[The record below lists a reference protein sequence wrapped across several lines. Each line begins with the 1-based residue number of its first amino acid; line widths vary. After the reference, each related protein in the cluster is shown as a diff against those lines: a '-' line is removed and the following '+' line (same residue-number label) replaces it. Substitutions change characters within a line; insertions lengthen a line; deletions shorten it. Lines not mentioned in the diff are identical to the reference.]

1 MERYQTLQKCQEQEC
16 LGQNKQTGNKTRCAK
31 RGVTEKTWVVWP
43 EKRPLVFLVVGPLSF
58 VSFQRVSQSA
68 SFSAVPNLLDPP
80 VRNV

>member
-1 MERYQTLQKCQEQEC
+1 MPGTRVSWT
-16 LGQNKQTGNKTRCAK
+16 KQTSATK
-31 RGVTEKTWVVWP
+31 RAVQNVDTEKTWVVWP